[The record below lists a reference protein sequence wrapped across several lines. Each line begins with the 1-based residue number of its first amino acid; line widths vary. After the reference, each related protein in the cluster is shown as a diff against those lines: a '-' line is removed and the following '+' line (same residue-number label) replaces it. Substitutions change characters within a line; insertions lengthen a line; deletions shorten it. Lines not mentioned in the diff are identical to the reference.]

1 MKPFEPIPKEKKVKL
16 KTFVVALALVA
27 IAVVASGCGSDK
39 SSDAQNNNM
48 AGMTGM
54 DGKDGKDG
62 NQVDAMFVAG
72 MIPHHE
78 AAVDMAELGVKS
90 AERSEIKTLSKNI
103 IASQNAEIEQMQQ
116 LQAKLPAT
124 SKSMM
129 NDQDMSAMMS
139 QTDALKDAKDFDKA
153 FIDAMI
159 PHHQSAIMM
168 AEMEID
174 QGTNPEV
181 VKIAKAVVAAQTKE
195 IAEMQSW
202 RTDWYGKPL
211 PTEST
216 SSSSMGSM
224 KMNE

>member
-1 MKPFEPIPKEKKVKL
+1 MKFKAL
-16 KTFVVALALVA
+16 VVALALVA

-39 SSDAQNNNM
+39 SSDAQNSNM

-54 DGKDGKDG
+54 DGMNGMDG

-78 AAVDMAELGVKS
+78 AAVAMAELAIKS
-90 AERSEIKTLSKNI
+90 AERSEIKKLSKNI

-139 QTDALKDAKDFDKA
+139 ETESLKDAKDFDKA

-168 AEMEID
+168 AKKEID

-202 RTDWYGKPL
+202 RIDWYGEPL
-211 PTEST
+211 PTAST
-216 SSSSMGSM
+216 S
-224 KMNE
+224 